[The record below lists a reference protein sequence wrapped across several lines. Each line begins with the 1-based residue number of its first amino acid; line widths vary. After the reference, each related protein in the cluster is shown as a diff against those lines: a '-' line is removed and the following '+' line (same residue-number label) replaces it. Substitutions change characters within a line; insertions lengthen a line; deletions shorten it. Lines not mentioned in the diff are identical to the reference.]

1 MERIKELL
9 ASERTQQGANT
20 LLNLYKDITGQRLYL
35 GCTCKSTN
43 INKIYNHIQ
52 EWYDSNNK

>member
-1 MERIKELL
+1 MEQIKEILEQ
-9 ASERTQQGANT
+9 ERTQQGANT
-20 LLNLYKDITGQRLYL
+20 LLNLYKNVTGERLQL

-52 EWYDSNNK
+52 SWYDSNNN